1 VVCDVLSFG
10 ETTTQKNDHILVRA
24 DLRRGHFFYQAKSSE
39 TMRNEANQSYDKRNI
54 LINALAKAKF
64 KEVLD
69 ALVTTFPENGNY
81 VTVSSWFY
89 YLNNSSNTGIIYANE
104 KAIALNQIT
113 QAIHNYIMDI
123 TPDDYNRIKIEDFR
137 I

>member
-1 VVCDVLSFG
+1 
-10 ETTTQKNDHILVRA
+10 
-24 DLRRGHFFYQAKSSE
+24 
-39 TMRNEANQSYDKRNI
+39 MRNKTNQSYDKRNI

-81 VTVSSWFY
+81 VTVSSKFY
-89 YLNNSSNTGIIYANE
+89 DLNNNSNIGIIQINDRMT
-104 KAIALNQIT
+104 ALNQIT
-113 QAIHNYIMDI
+113 QALHNYIMDI
-123 TPDDYNRIKIEDFR
+123 KPDDYSRINIDDFR